1 MDRLRAAAGA
11 TVLAL
16 ALAGALGG
24 ERPRA
29 AAASPV
35 AGRPRRDAELALER
49 RADSLDARLTALE
62 RTLRVGRGEPRRQ
75 GDLTR
80 RYALLRQRE
89 AALAEAAMAWLRYV
103 PAGNP
108 IAGGRLASAFVA
120 ARYHPIL
127 HVVKPHVGVDIAAAE
142 GTPVHATADGRV
154 AADAVNPTYG
164 LAVDVVHGT
173 SGFITRY
180 AHLRAIA
187 VSPGQAVRRGD
198 VVGWVG
204 HTGLATGSHCHYE
217 VFYRG
222 WRRDPSEFWDAD
234 VSGRPLAPTD

>member
-1 MDRLRAAAGA
+1 MARLRAAAGA
-11 TVLAL
+11 GVVAL
-16 ALAGALGG
+16 AVAAVLGG
-24 ERPRA
+24 ERPRV
-29 AAASPV
+29 AAASPA
-35 AGRPRRDAELALER
+35 AGGPLPQGELALRR

-62 RTLRVGRGEPRRQ
+62 RTLRMGRAGAPRESDLARQ
-75 GDLTR
+75 
-80 RYALLRQRE
+80 YAGLRQRE
-89 AALAEAAMAWLRYV
+89 TAVAAAARVWLRYV

-108 IAGGRLASAFVA
+108 VDGGRLASAFVA

-127 HVVKPHVGVDIAAAE
+127 HIVKPHVGVDIAAAE

-154 AADAVNPTYG
+154 AADAVNPSYG
-164 LAVDVVHGT
+164 FAVDVVHGT

-180 AHLRAIA
+180 AHLREIA
-187 VSPGQAVRRGD
+187 VVPGQAVRRGD

-222 WRRDPSEFWDAD
+222 WRRDPIEFLDAD
-234 VSGRPLAPTD
+234 ASDPSPAATD